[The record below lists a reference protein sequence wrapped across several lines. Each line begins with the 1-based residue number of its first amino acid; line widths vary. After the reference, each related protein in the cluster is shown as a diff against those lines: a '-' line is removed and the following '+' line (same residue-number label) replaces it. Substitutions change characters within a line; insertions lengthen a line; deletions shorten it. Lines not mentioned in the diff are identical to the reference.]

1 MLALYRLV
9 FLMKKA
15 MNNYSYLSRI
25 RCINCSPIIASVFF
39 INSLAFSANGSS
51 INSRLSCRHLLQ
63 ECHLQHNNF
72 VICVLGLFGLVE
84 FLFQKLSLPS
94 VSLWF
99 SCCANSFSLFSPPK
113 SSPLISVILIFF
125 VLLY

>member
-51 INSRLSCRHLLQ
+51 INSRLSCRHLSHKSLTFSIII
-63 ECHLQHNNF
+63 LLF
-72 VICVLGLFGLVE
+72 VCLDCLVSRVLISETISLLRSPFGLVAALVPSPSFHLQNLLHL
-84 FLFQKLSLPS
+84 FL
-94 VSLWF
+94 
-99 SCCANSFSLFSPPK
+99 LF
-113 SSPLISVILIFF
+113 
-125 VLLY
+125 